1 LEAGALDPGLDALTT
16 YKEYLHFLM
25 LTDVSIP
32 TEVAVMP
39 VIKKQFIR
47 KLNILLV
54 SSCLIP
60 SIVNGQNIEDGEW
73 GYFGGD
79 NKFNR
84 YSPLDLINANNV
96 DQLSIVWRR
105 DATAASLRDD
115 YNGMGFEKNLRSTPL
130 LIDGVLYAPNIF
142 GLVEA
147 FDPATGE
154 TVWTQEPYQQTLLE
168 AAGISSRGIAHWQQ
182 GIDRRLM
189 VVRGSYLYAL
199 NPQTGEPFPDFGREE
214 PGRVNL
220 AYSAANANNFA
231 LTTSPLVIGNT
242 AVIGGFLNGAGD
254 GGSRKEAAPENIR
267 GFDVRTGELKWEFN
281 VVPQAGEFGYD
292 TWEEGSAEWSGDIG
306 SWCCLSADNELGIVY
321 VPLGAPT
328 SAYYGG
334 HRPGDNLY
342 ANSLVALDAE
352 TGKRIWHFQ
361 MIHHDLWE
369 YDNSS
374 PPILGDITVN
384 GRSIKAVMQA
394 NKNGF
399 VYVFDRTNGEPV
411 WPIVETPVPQS
422 IVEGEATSA
431 TQPIPSKPPAFDR
444 QGITLDDLIDF
455 TPALRNQALELV
467 DNFTLGPLYTPPS
480 PWIEGGNQGTLTLP
494 NTWGAGNWNTGAFD
508 PETGMY
514 FAVSY
519 TKTDNLGIAPTTSD
533 SATMT
538 HTIAQGSPNA
548 PAIQGLPLVKPP
560 YGRVTALNMNT
571 GELEWSV
578 ANGDGARDHPLLRD
592 LDLPPLGIPNRPA
605 PLVTKSLLFV
615 GEGSDAVVGTVPG
628 GGGAYDGPDTGYDE
642 SWRWG
647 TLFRAYDKSSGITVF
662 EIDLAAGTTGAPMTY
677 MHEGKQYIVV
687 AVSSRATDP
696 EWIALGLSE

>member
-1 LEAGALDPGLDALTT
+1 MPARKQTLFSTLSMYLIGITLIFSGAVTQYANAQ
-16 YKEYLHFLM
+16 
-25 LTDVSIP
+25 SI
-32 TEVAVMP
+32 E
-39 VIKKQFIR
+39 
-47 KLNILLV
+47 
-54 SSCLIP
+54 
-60 SIVNGQNIEDGEW
+60 NGAW
-73 GYFGGD
+73 SYFGGD

-84 YSPLDLINANNV
+84 YSPLDQIDANNV
-96 DQLSIVWRR
+96 SQLSVLWRR
-105 DATAASLRDD
+105 DATASNLRDN
-115 YNGMGFEKNLRSTPL
+115 YEGLGFEKNLRSTPL
-130 LIDGVLYAPNIF
+130 LIEGVLYAPNIF

-154 TVWTQEPYQQTLLE
+154 TIWTQEPYQQTLLE
-168 AAGISSRGIAHWQQ
+168 AAGISSRGIAHWQL
-182 GIDRRLM
+182 GIEQRLM
-189 VVRGSYLYAL
+189 LVRGNYLYAL

-242 AVIGGFLNGAGD
+242 AVLGGFLNGAGD
-254 GGSRKEAAPENIR
+254 GGTRKEAAPENIR

-281 VVPQAGEFGYD
+281 VVPRPGEFGYE
-292 TWEEGSAEWSGDIG
+292 TWEDGSAEWSGDIG
-306 SWCCLSADNELGIVY
+306 SWCCLSADDELGIVY

-334 HRPGDNLY
+334 HRPGDNLF
-342 ANSLVALDAE
+342 ANSLLALDAE
-352 TGKRIWHFQ
+352 TGERIWHFQ

-369 YDNSS
+369 YDNAS

-384 GRSIKAVMQA
+384 GRAIKAVMQA

-411 WPIVETPVPQS
+411 WPIIETSVPQS
-422 IVEGEATSA
+422 TVEGEATSA
-431 TQPIPSKPPAFDR
+431 TQPIPTKPPAFDR
-444 QGITLDDLIDF
+444 QGISPDDLMDF
-455 TPALRNQALELV
+455 TPELRNQALALIE
-467 DNFTLGPLYTPPS
+467 DFTLGPLYTPPS
-480 PWIEGGNQGTLTLP
+480 PWVDGGNQGTLTVP
-494 NTWGAGNWNTGAFD
+494 DTWGTGNWNTGAFD
-508 PETGMY
+508 PDTGMY

-519 TKTDNLGIAPTTSD
+519 TNIGNLGIAPTTSS

-538 HTIAQGSPNA
+538 HGLSAEAAYA
-548 PAIQGLPLVKPP
+548 PKIQGIPLIKPP

-571 GELEWSV
+571 GDLAWSV
-578 ANGDGARDHPLLRD
+578 ANGDGPRNHPLLRD
-592 LDLPPLGIPNRPA
+592 LDLPPLGTPNRPA

-628 GGGAYDGPDTGYDE
+628 SGGYYDSPDTGYDE

-647 TLFRAYDKSSGITVF
+647 TIFRAYDKVTGDTVS

-687 AVSSRATDP
+687 AVSSRATEP
-696 EWIALGLSE
+696 EWIALGLNSANID

>member
-1 LEAGALDPGLDALTT
+1 MLE
-16 YKEYLHFLM
+16 
-25 LTDVSIP
+25 
-32 TEVAVMP
+32 
-39 VIKKQFIR
+39 KKNQLIR
-47 KLNILLV
+47 KLSLLLV
-54 SSCLIP
+54 SIGLI
-60 SIVNGQNIEDGEW
+60 IRIAEGQTIEEGAW
-73 GYFGGD
+73 HYFGGD

-84 YSPLDLINANNV
+84 YSPLDQINANNV
-96 DQLSIVWRR
+96 GQLKIVWRK
-105 DATAASLRDD
+105 DATAAWLQDD
-115 YNGMGFEKNLRSTPL
+115 YDGLGSTKNLRSTPL
-130 LIDGVLYAPNIF
+130 LIDGVLYAQNIF

-154 TVWTQEPYQQTLLE
+154 TIWTQEPYQQTLLE
-168 AAGISSRGIAHWQQ
+168 AAGISSRGIAHWQR
-182 GIDRRLM
+182 GIDQRLM
-189 VVRGSYLYAL
+189 TVRGSYLYAL
-199 NPQTGEPFPDFGREE
+199 NPQTGETFPDFGREE

-220 AYSAANANNFA
+220 AYSAENANNFA

-254 GGSRKEAAPENIR
+254 GGNRKEAAPENIR
-267 GFDVRTGELKWEFN
+267 GFDVRTGELRWEFN
-281 VVPQAGEFGYD
+281 VVPRPGEFGYD
-292 TWEEGSAEWSGDIG
+292 TWGDGSAEWSGDIG

-334 HRPGDNLY
+334 HRPGDNLF
-342 ANSLVALDAE
+342 ANSLLALDAE
-352 TGKRIWHFQ
+352 TGERVWHFQ

-384 GRSIKAVMQA
+384 GRTIKAVMQA

-411 WPIVETPVPQS
+411 WPIIETPVPQS

-431 TQPIPSKPPAFDR
+431 TQPIPTKPPAFDR
-444 QGITLDDLIDF
+444 QGIALDDLIDF

-467 DNFTLGPLYTPPS
+467 DKFTLGPLYTPPS

-548 PAIQGLPLVKPP
+548 PAIQGIPLVKPP

-578 ANGDGARDHPLLRD
+578 ANGDGPRDHPLLRD

-605 PLVTKSLLFV
+605 PLVTKSFLFV
-615 GEGSDAVVGTVPG
+615 GEGSDAVIGTVPG
-628 GGGAYDGPDTGYDE
+628 GSSAYDGPATGYDE

-647 TLFRAYDKSSGITVF
+647 TLFRAYDKSSGNTVF
-662 EIDLAAGTTGAPMTY
+662 EIDLSAGTTGAPMTY

-687 AVSSRATDP
+687 AVSSRATEP
-696 EWIALGLSE
+696 EWIALGLSQ

>member
-1 LEAGALDPGLDALTT
+1 
-16 YKEYLHFLM
+16 M

-60 SIVNGQNIEDGEW
+60 SMVNGQNIEDGEW

-84 YSPLDLINANNV
+84 YSPLDLINTNNV
-96 DQLSIVWRR
+96 DQLSIVWHR

-220 AYSAANANNFA
+220 AYSSANANNFA

-508 PETGMY
+508 PETGIY

-647 TLFRAYDKSSGITVF
+647 TLFRAYDKSSGNTVF

>member
-1 LEAGALDPGLDALTT
+1 
-16 YKEYLHFLM
+16 M

-60 SIVNGQNIEDGEW
+60 SMVNGQNIEDGEW

-84 YSPLDLINANNV
+84 YSPLDLINTNNV
-96 DQLSIVWRR
+96 DQLSIVWHR

-220 AYSAANANNFA
+220 AYSSANANNFA

-242 AVIGGFLNGAGD
+242 TVIGGFLNGAGD

-578 ANGDGARDHPLLRD
+578 ANGDGARNHPLLRD

-647 TLFRAYDKSSGITVF
+647 TLFRAYDKSSGNTVF

>member
-1 LEAGALDPGLDALTT
+1 MLE
-16 YKEYLHFLM
+16 
-25 LTDVSIP
+25 
-32 TEVAVMP
+32 
-39 VIKKQFIR
+39 KKNQLIR
-47 KLNILLV
+47 KLSLLLV
-54 SSCLIP
+54 SISLI
-60 SIVNGQNIEDGEW
+60 IQIAEGQTIEEGAW
-73 GYFGGD
+73 HYFGGD

-84 YSPLDLINANNV
+84 YSPLDQINANNV
-96 DQLSIVWRR
+96 DQLRIVWRK
-105 DATAASLRDD
+105 DATAAWLQDD
-115 YNGMGFEKNLRSTPL
+115 YDGLGSTKNLRSTPL
-130 LIDGVLYAPNIF
+130 LIDGVLYAQNIF

-154 TVWTQEPYQQTLLE
+154 TIWTQEPYQQTLLE
-168 AAGISSRGIAHWQQ
+168 AAGISSRGIAYWQR
-182 GIDRRLM
+182 GIDQRLM
-189 VVRGSYLYAL
+189 TVRGSYLYAL
-199 NPQTGEPFPDFGREE
+199 NPQTGETFPDFGREE

-220 AYSAANANNFA
+220 AYSAENANNFA

-254 GGSRKEAAPENIR
+254 GGNRKEAAPENIR
-267 GFDVRTGELKWEFN
+267 GFDVRTGELRWEFN
-281 VVPQAGEFGYD
+281 VVPRPGEFGYD
-292 TWEEGSAEWSGDIG
+292 TWGDGSAEWSGDIG

-334 HRPGDNLY
+334 HRPGDNLF
-342 ANSLVALDAE
+342 ANSLLALDAE
-352 TGKRIWHFQ
+352 TGERVWHFQ

-384 GRSIKAVMQA
+384 GRTIKAVMQA

-411 WPIVETPVPQS
+411 WPIIETPVPQS

-431 TQPIPSKPPAFDR
+431 TQPIPTKPPAFDR
-444 QGITLDDLIDF
+444 QGIALDDLIDF

-467 DNFTLGPLYTPPS
+467 DKFTLGPLYTPPS

-548 PAIQGLPLVKPP
+548 PAIQGIPLVKPP

-578 ANGDGARDHPLLRD
+578 ANGDGPRDHPLLRD

-605 PLVTKSLLFV
+605 PLVTKSFLFV
-615 GEGSDAVVGTVPG
+615 GEGSDAVIGTVPG
-628 GGGAYDGPDTGYDE
+628 GSGAYDGPATGYDE

-647 TLFRAYDKSSGITVF
+647 TLFRAYDKSSGNTVF
-662 EIDLAAGTTGAPMTY
+662 EIDLSAGTTGAPMTY

-687 AVSSRATDP
+687 AVSSRATEP
-696 EWIALGLSE
+696 EWIALGLSQ

>member
-1 LEAGALDPGLDALTT
+1 MLE
-16 YKEYLHFLM
+16 
-25 LTDVSIP
+25 
-32 TEVAVMP
+32 
-39 VIKKQFIR
+39 KKNQLIR
-47 KLNILLV
+47 KLSLLLV
-54 SSCLIP
+54 SISLI
-60 SIVNGQNIEDGEW
+60 IQIAEGQTIEEGAW
-73 GYFGGD
+73 HYFGGD

-84 YSPLDLINANNV
+84 YSPLDQINANNV
-96 DQLSIVWRR
+96 DQLRIVWRK
-105 DATAASLRDD
+105 DATAAWLQDD
-115 YNGMGFEKNLRSTPL
+115 YDGLGSTKNLRSTPL
-130 LIDGVLYAPNIF
+130 LIDGVLYAQNIF

-154 TVWTQEPYQQTLLE
+154 TIWTQEPYQQTLLE
-168 AAGISSRGIAHWQQ
+168 AAGISSRGIAHWQR
-182 GIDRRLM
+182 GIDQRLM
-189 VVRGSYLYAL
+189 TVRGSYLYAL
-199 NPQTGEPFPDFGREE
+199 NPQTGETFPDFGREE

-220 AYSAANANNFA
+220 AYSAENANNFA

-254 GGSRKEAAPENIR
+254 GGNRKEAAPENIR
-267 GFDVRTGELKWEFN
+267 GFDVRTGELRWEFN
-281 VVPQAGEFGYD
+281 VVPRPGEFGYD
-292 TWEEGSAEWSGDIG
+292 TWGDGSAEWSGDIG

-334 HRPGDNLY
+334 HRPGDNLF
-342 ANSLVALDAE
+342 ANSLLALDAE
-352 TGKRIWHFQ
+352 TGERVWHFQ

-384 GRSIKAVMQA
+384 GRTIKAVMQA

-411 WPIVETPVPQS
+411 WPIIETPVPQS

-431 TQPIPSKPPAFDR
+431 TQPIPTKPPAFDR
-444 QGITLDDLIDF
+444 QGIALDDLIDF

-467 DNFTLGPLYTPPS
+467 DKFTLGPLYTPPS

-548 PAIQGLPLVKPP
+548 PAIQGIPLVKPP

-578 ANGDGARDHPLLRD
+578 ANGDGPRDHPLLRD

-605 PLVTKSLLFV
+605 PLVTKSFLFV
-615 GEGSDAVVGTVPG
+615 GEGSDAVIGTVPG
-628 GGGAYDGPDTGYDE
+628 GSGAYDGPATGYDE

-647 TLFRAYDKSSGITVF
+647 TLFRAYDKSSGNTVF
-662 EIDLAAGTTGAPMTY
+662 EIDLSAGTTGAPMTY

-687 AVSSRATDP
+687 AVSSRATEP
-696 EWIALGLSE
+696 EWIALGLSQ

>member
-1 LEAGALDPGLDALTT
+1 MLE
-16 YKEYLHFLM
+16 
-25 LTDVSIP
+25 
-32 TEVAVMP
+32 
-39 VIKKQFIR
+39 KKNRFIR
-47 KLNILLV
+47 KLGLLLV
-54 SSCLIP
+54 SISLIVQ
-60 SIVNGQNIEDGEW
+60 IAEGQTIEEGAW
-73 GYFGGD
+73 HYFGGD

-84 YSPLDLINANNV
+84 YSPLDQINANNV
-96 DQLSIVWRR
+96 DQLRIVWRK
-105 DATAASLRDD
+105 DATAAWLQDD
-115 YNGMGFEKNLRSTPL
+115 YDGLGSTKNLRSTPL
-130 LIDGVLYAPNIF
+130 LIDGVLYAQNIF

-154 TVWTQEPYQQTLLE
+154 TIWTQEPYQQTLLE
-168 AAGISSRGIAHWQQ
+168 AAGISSRGIAHWQR
-182 GIDRRLM
+182 GIDQRLM
-189 VVRGSYLYAL
+189 TVRGSYLYAL
-199 NPQTGEPFPDFGREE
+199 NPQTGETFPDFGREE

-220 AYSAANANNFA
+220 AYSAENANNFA

-254 GGSRKEAAPENIR
+254 GGNRKEAAPENIR
-267 GFDVRTGELKWEFN
+267 GFDVRTGELRWEFN
-281 VVPQAGEFGYD
+281 VVPRPGEFGYD
-292 TWEEGSAEWSGDIG
+292 TWGDGSAEWSGDIG

-334 HRPGDNLY
+334 HRPGDNLF
-342 ANSLVALDAE
+342 ANSLLALDAE
-352 TGKRIWHFQ
+352 TGERVWHFQ

-384 GRSIKAVMQA
+384 GRTIKAVMQA

-411 WPIVETPVPQS
+411 WPIIETPVPQS

-431 TQPIPSKPPAFDR
+431 TQPIPTKPPAFDR
-444 QGITLDDLIDF
+444 QGIALDDLIDF

-467 DNFTLGPLYTPPS
+467 DKFTLGPLYTPPS

-548 PAIQGLPLVKPP
+548 PAIQGIPLVKPP

-571 GELEWSV
+571 GELEWAV
-578 ANGDGARDHPLLRD
+578 ANGDGPRDHPLLRD

-605 PLVTKSLLFV
+605 PLVTKSFLFV
-615 GEGSDAVVGTVPG
+615 GEGSDAVIGTVPG
-628 GGGAYDGPDTGYDE
+628 GSSAYDGPATGYDE

-647 TLFRAYDKSSGITVF
+647 TLFRAYDKSSGNTVF
-662 EIDLAAGTTGAPMTY
+662 EIDLSAGTTGAPMTY

-687 AVSSRATDP
+687 AVSSRATEP
-696 EWIALGLSE
+696 EWIALGLSQ

>member
-1 LEAGALDPGLDALTT
+1 MLE
-16 YKEYLHFLM
+16 
-25 LTDVSIP
+25 
-32 TEVAVMP
+32 
-39 VIKKQFIR
+39 KKNQLIR
-47 KLNILLV
+47 KLSLLLV
-54 SSCLIP
+54 SISLI
-60 SIVNGQNIEDGEW
+60 IRIAEGQTIEEGAW
-73 GYFGGD
+73 HYFGGD

-84 YSPLDLINANNV
+84 YSPLDQINANNV
-96 DQLSIVWRR
+96 GQLKIVWRK
-105 DATAASLRDD
+105 DATAAWLQDD
-115 YNGMGFEKNLRSTPL
+115 YDGLGSTKNLRSTPL
-130 LIDGVLYAPNIF
+130 LIDGVLYAQNIF

-154 TVWTQEPYQQTLLE
+154 TIWTQEPYQQTLLE
-168 AAGISSRGIAHWQQ
+168 AVGISSRGIAYWQR
-182 GIDRRLM
+182 GIDQRLM
-189 VVRGSYLYAL
+189 TVRGSYLYAL
-199 NPQTGEPFPDFGREE
+199 NPQTGETFPDFGREE

-220 AYSAANANNFA
+220 AYSAENANNFA

-254 GGSRKEAAPENIR
+254 GGNRKEAAPENIR
-267 GFDVRTGELKWEFN
+267 GFDVRTGELRWEFN
-281 VVPQAGEFGYD
+281 VVPRPGEFGYD
-292 TWEEGSAEWSGDIG
+292 TWGDGSAEWSGDIG

-334 HRPGDNLY
+334 HRPGDNLF
-342 ANSLVALDAE
+342 ANSLLALDAE
-352 TGKRIWHFQ
+352 TGERVWHFQ

-384 GRSIKAVMQA
+384 DRTIKAVMQA

-411 WPIVETPVPQS
+411 WPIIETPVPQS

-431 TQPIPSKPPAFDR
+431 TQPIPTKPPAFDR
-444 QGITLDDLIDF
+444 QGIALDDLIDF

-467 DNFTLGPLYTPPS
+467 DKFTLGPLYTPPS

-548 PAIQGLPLVKPP
+548 PAIQGIPLVKPP

-578 ANGDGARDHPLLRD
+578 ANGDGPRDHPLLRD

-605 PLVTKSLLFV
+605 PLVTKSFLFV
-615 GEGSDAVVGTVPG
+615 GEGSDAVIGTVPG
-628 GGGAYDGPDTGYDE
+628 GSGAYDGPATGYDE

-647 TLFRAYDKSSGITVF
+647 TLFRAYDKSSGNTVF
-662 EIDLAAGTTGAPMTY
+662 EIDLSAGTTGAPMTY

-687 AVSSRATDP
+687 AVSSRATEP
-696 EWIALGLSE
+696 EWIALGLSQ

>member
-1 LEAGALDPGLDALTT
+1 
-16 YKEYLHFLM
+16 M

-96 DQLSIVWRR
+96 DQLSIVWHR

-384 GRSIKAVMQA
+384 GRTIKAVMQA

-422 IVEGEATSA
+422 IVEGEAPSA

-455 TPALRNQALELV
+455 TPALHNQALELV

-578 ANGDGARDHPLLRD
+578 ANGDGARNHPLLRD

-647 TLFRAYDKSSGITVF
+647 TLFRAYDKSSGNTVF

>member
-1 LEAGALDPGLDALTT
+1 
-16 YKEYLHFLM
+16 M

-60 SIVNGQNIEDGEW
+60 SMVNGQNIEDGEW

-84 YSPLDLINANNV
+84 YSPLDLINTNNV
-96 DQLSIVWRR
+96 DQLSIVWHR

-147 FDPATGE
+147 FNPATGE

-220 AYSAANANNFA
+220 AYSSANANNFA

-242 AVIGGFLNGAGD
+242 TVIGGFLNGAGD

-384 GRSIKAVMQA
+384 DRTIKAVMQA

-647 TLFRAYDKSSGITVF
+647 TLFRAYDKSSGNTVF

>member
-1 LEAGALDPGLDALTT
+1 
-16 YKEYLHFLM
+16 M

-84 YSPLDLINANNV
+84 YSPLDLINTNNV
-96 DQLSIVWRR
+96 DQLNIVWHR

-384 GRSIKAVMQA
+384 DRTIKAVMQA

-571 GELEWSV
+571 GELEWSI

-628 GGGAYDGPDTGYDE
+628 GGSAYDGPDTGYDE

-647 TLFRAYDKSSGITVF
+647 TLFRAYDKSSGNTVF

>member
-1 LEAGALDPGLDALTT
+1 
-16 YKEYLHFLM
+16 M

-39 VIKKQFIR
+39 VIR

-60 SIVNGQNIEDGEW
+60 SMVNGQNIEDGEW

-84 YSPLDLINANNV
+84 YSPLDLINTNNV
-96 DQLSIVWRR
+96 DQLSIVWHR

-384 GRSIKAVMQA
+384 DRTIKAVMQA

-467 DNFTLGPLYTPPS
+467 DNFTLGPLYKPPS

-508 PETGMY
+508 PETGIY

>member
-1 LEAGALDPGLDALTT
+1 MLE
-16 YKEYLHFLM
+16 
-25 LTDVSIP
+25 
-32 TEVAVMP
+32 
-39 VIKKQFIR
+39 KKNQLIR
-47 KLNILLV
+47 KLSLLLV
-54 SSCLIP
+54 SISLI
-60 SIVNGQNIEDGEW
+60 IQIAEGQTIEEGAW
-73 GYFGGD
+73 HYFGGD

-84 YSPLDLINANNV
+84 YSPLDQINANNV
-96 DQLSIVWRR
+96 DQLRIVWRK
-105 DATAASLRDD
+105 DATAAWLQDD
-115 YNGMGFEKNLRSTPL
+115 YDGLGPTKNLRSTPL
-130 LIDGVLYAPNIF
+130 LIDGVLYAQNIF

-154 TVWTQEPYQQTLLE
+154 TIWTQEPYQQTLLE
-168 AAGISSRGIAHWQQ
+168 AAGISSRGIAHWQR
-182 GIDRRLM
+182 GIDQRLM
-189 VVRGSYLYAL
+189 TVRGSYLYAL
-199 NPQTGEPFPDFGREE
+199 NPQTGETFPDFGREE

-220 AYSAANANNFA
+220 AYSAENANNFA

-254 GGSRKEAAPENIR
+254 GGNRKEAAPENIR
-267 GFDVRTGELKWEFN
+267 GFDVRTGELRWEFN
-281 VVPQAGEFGYD
+281 VVPRPGEFGYD
-292 TWEEGSAEWSGDIG
+292 TWGDGSAEWSGDIG

-334 HRPGDNLY
+334 HRPGDNLF
-342 ANSLVALDAE
+342 ANSLLALDAE
-352 TGKRIWHFQ
+352 TGERVWHFQ

-384 GRSIKAVMQA
+384 GRTIKAVMQA

-411 WPIVETPVPQS
+411 WPIIETPVPQS

-431 TQPIPSKPPAFDR
+431 TQPIPTKPPAFDR
-444 QGITLDDLIDF
+444 QGIALDDLIDF

-467 DNFTLGPLYTPPS
+467 DKFTLGPLYTPPS

-548 PAIQGLPLVKPP
+548 PAIQGIPLVKPP

-578 ANGDGARDHPLLRD
+578 ANGDGPRDHPLLRD
-592 LDLPPLGIPNRPA
+592 LDLPLLGIPNRPA
-605 PLVTKSLLFV
+605 PLVTKSFLFV
-615 GEGSDAVVGTVPG
+615 GEGSDAVIGTVPG
-628 GGGAYDGPDTGYDE
+628 GSGAYDGPATGYDE

-647 TLFRAYDKSSGITVF
+647 TLFRAYDKSSGNTVF
-662 EIDLAAGTTGAPMTY
+662 EIDLSAGTTGAPMTY

-687 AVSSRATDP
+687 AVSSRATEP
-696 EWIALGLSE
+696 EWIALGLSQ

>member
-1 LEAGALDPGLDALTT
+1 
-16 YKEYLHFLM
+16 M

-84 YSPLDLINANNV
+84 YSPLDLINTNNV
-96 DQLSIVWRR
+96 DQLSIVWHR

-220 AYSAANANNFA
+220 AYSSANANNFA

-242 AVIGGFLNGAGD
+242 TVIGGFLNGAGD

-578 ANGDGARDHPLLRD
+578 ANGDGARNHPLLRD

-647 TLFRAYDKSSGITVF
+647 TLFRAYDKSSGNTVF

>member
-1 LEAGALDPGLDALTT
+1 
-16 YKEYLHFLM
+16 
-25 LTDVSIP
+25 
-32 TEVAVMP
+32 MP
-39 VIKKQFIR
+39 EKKNRFIR
-47 KLNILLV
+47 KLSLLLV
-54 SSCLIP
+54 SISLIVQ
-60 SIVNGQNIEDGEW
+60 IAEGQTIEGGAW
-73 GYFGGD
+73 HYFGGD

-84 YSPLDLINANNV
+84 YSPLDQINANNV
-96 DQLSIVWRR
+96 DQLRIVWRK
-105 DATAASLRDD
+105 DATAAWLQDD
-115 YNGMGFEKNLRSTPL
+115 YDGLGSTKNLRSTPL
-130 LIDGVLYAPNIF
+130 LIDGVLYAQNIF

-154 TVWTQEPYQQTLLE
+154 TIWTQEPYQQTLLE
-168 AAGISSRGIAHWQQ
+168 AAGISSRGIAHWEQ
-182 GIDRRLM
+182 GIDQRLM

-199 NPQTGEPFPDFGREE
+199 NPQTGETFPDFGREE

-220 AYSAANANNFA
+220 AYSAENANNFA

-254 GGSRKEAAPENIR
+254 GGNRKEAAPENIR
-267 GFDVRTGELKWEFN
+267 GFDVRTGELRWEFN
-281 VVPQAGEFGYD
+281 VVPRPGEFGYD
-292 TWEEGSAEWSGDIG
+292 TWGDGSAEWSGDIG

-334 HRPGDNLY
+334 HRPGDNLF
-342 ANSLVALDAE
+342 ANSLLALDAE
-352 TGKRIWHFQ
+352 TGERVWHFQ

-384 GRSIKAVMQA
+384 DRTIKAVMQA

-411 WPIVETPVPQS
+411 WPIIETPVPQS

-431 TQPIPSKPPAFDR
+431 TQPIPTKPPAFDR
-444 QGITLDDLIDF
+444 QGIALDDLIDF

-467 DNFTLGPLYTPPS
+467 DKFTLGPLYTPPS

-548 PAIQGLPLVKPP
+548 PAIQGIPLVKPP

-578 ANGDGARDHPLLRD
+578 ANGDGPRDHPLLRD

-605 PLVTKSLLFV
+605 PLVTKSFLFV
-615 GEGSDAVVGTVPG
+615 GEGSDAVIGTVPG
-628 GGGAYDGPDTGYDE
+628 GSGAYDGPATGYDE

-647 TLFRAYDKSSGITVF
+647 TLFRAYDKSSGNTVF
-662 EIDLAAGTTGAPMTY
+662 EIDLSAGTTGAPMTY

-687 AVSSRATDP
+687 AVSSRATEP
-696 EWIALGLSE
+696 EWIALGLSQ

>member
-1 LEAGALDPGLDALTT
+1 MSAR
-16 YKEYLHFLM
+16 
-25 LTDVSIP
+25 
-32 TEVAVMP
+32 TEVAAMRE
-39 VIKKQFIR
+39 KKNQLIR
-47 KLNILLV
+47 KLSRLLV
-54 SSCLIP
+54 SISLI
-60 SIVNGQNIEDGEW
+60 IQIAEGQTIEEGAW
-73 GYFGGD
+73 HYFGGD

-84 YSPLDLINANNV
+84 YSPLDQINANNV
-96 DQLSIVWRR
+96 DQLRIVWRK
-105 DATAASLRDD
+105 DATAAWLQDD
-115 YNGMGFEKNLRSTPL
+115 YDGLGSTKNLRSTPL
-130 LIDGVLYAPNIF
+130 LIDGVLYAQNIF

-154 TVWTQEPYQQTLLE
+154 TIWTQEPYQQTLLE
-168 AAGISSRGIAHWQQ
+168 AAGISSRGIAHWHR
-182 GIDRRLM
+182 GIDQRLM
-189 VVRGSYLYAL
+189 TVRGSYLYAL
-199 NPQTGEPFPDFGREE
+199 NPQTGETFPDFGREE

-220 AYSAANANNFA
+220 AYSAENANNFA

-254 GGSRKEAAPENIR
+254 GGNRKEAAPENIR
-267 GFDVRTGELKWEFN
+267 GFDVRTGELRWEFN
-281 VVPQAGEFGYD
+281 VVPRPGEFGYD
-292 TWEEGSAEWSGDIG
+292 TWGDGSAEWSGDIG

-334 HRPGDNLY
+334 HRPGDNLF
-342 ANSLVALDAE
+342 ANSLLALDAE
-352 TGKRIWHFQ
+352 TGERVWHFQ

-384 GRSIKAVMQA
+384 GRTIKAVMQA

-411 WPIVETPVPQS
+411 WPIIETPVPQS

-431 TQPIPSKPPAFDR
+431 TQPIPTKPPAFDR
-444 QGITLDDLIDF
+444 QGIALDDLIDF

-467 DNFTLGPLYTPPS
+467 DKFTLGPLYTPPS

-548 PAIQGLPLVKPP
+548 PAIQGIPLVKPP

-578 ANGDGARDHPLLRD
+578 ANGDGPRDHPLLRD

-605 PLVTKSLLFV
+605 PLVTKSFLFV
-615 GEGSDAVVGTVPG
+615 GEGSDAVIGTVPG
-628 GGGAYDGPDTGYDE
+628 G
-642 SWRWG
+642 
-647 TLFRAYDKSSGITVF
+647 
-662 EIDLAAGTTGAPMTY
+662 
-677 MHEGKQYIVV
+677 
-687 AVSSRATDP
+687 
-696 EWIALGLSE
+696 

>member
-1 LEAGALDPGLDALTT
+1 
-16 YKEYLHFLM
+16 
-25 LTDVSIP
+25 
-32 TEVAVMP
+32 MP

-54 SSCLIP
+54 SICLIP
-60 SIVNGQNIEDGEW
+60 LIVNGQNIEDGEW

-84 YSPLDLINANNV
+84 YSPLDQINANNV
-96 DQLSIVWRR
+96 DQLTIVWRR
-105 DATAASLRDD
+105 DATAAALRED
-115 YNGMGFEKNLRSTPL
+115 YDGFGYTKNLRSTPL
-130 LIDGVLYAPNIF
+130 LIDGVLYAPNIL

-154 TVWTQEPYQQTLLE
+154 TLWTQAPYQATLSE
-168 AAGISSRGIAHWQQ
+168 AAGISSRGIAHWKQ
-182 GIDRRLM
+182 GIDQRLM
-189 VVRGSYLYAL
+189 VVRGGYLYAL
-199 NPQTGEPFPDFGREE
+199 NPQTGEPFADFGREE

-220 AYSAANANNFA
+220 AYSAENANNFS
-231 LTTSPLVIGNT
+231 LSTSPLVIGNT

-254 GGSRKEAAPENIR
+254 SGSRKEAAPENIR
-267 GFDVRTGELKWEFN
+267 GFDVTNGELKWEFN

-306 SWCCLSADNELGIVY
+306 SWCCMSADDELGIVY
-321 VPLGAPT
+321 VPLSAPT

-334 HRPGDNLY
+334 HRPGDNLFS
-342 ANSLVALDAE
+342 NSLVALDAE
-352 TGKRIWHFQ
+352 TGERIWHFQ

-369 YDNSS
+369 YDNGS
-374 PPILGDITVN
+374 PPILGVITVD
-384 GRSIKAVMQA
+384 GRTIKAVMQA

-455 TPALRNQALELV
+455 TPALRSQALELV

-494 NTWGAGNWNTGAFD
+494 STWGAGNWNTGAFD

-519 TKTDNLGIAPTTSD
+519 TAADNLGIAPTSSE

-538 HTIAQGSPNA
+538 HSLSREAPGVPN
-548 PAIQGLPLVKPP
+548 IQGIPLLKPP
-560 YGRVTALNMNT
+560 YGRVTALDMNT
-571 GELEWSV
+571 GELAWTV
-578 ANGDGARDHPLLRD
+578 ANGDGPRDHPLLKD

-615 GEGSDAVVGTVPG
+615 GEGSDAVIGTVPG
-628 GGGAYDGPDTGYDE
+628 AGGAYDGPDTGFDE

-647 TLFRAYDKSSGITVF
+647 TLFRAFDKSSGNTVF
-662 EIDLAAGTTGAPMTY
+662 EIDLSAGTTGAPMTY

-687 AVSSRATDP
+687 AVSSQATEP
-696 EWIALGLSE
+696 EWVALGLSQ

>member
-1 LEAGALDPGLDALTT
+1 MLE
-16 YKEYLHFLM
+16 
-25 LTDVSIP
+25 
-32 TEVAVMP
+32 
-39 VIKKQFIR
+39 KKNQLIR
-47 KLNILLV
+47 KLSLLLV
-54 SSCLIP
+54 SIGLI
-60 SIVNGQNIEDGEW
+60 IRIAEGQTIEEGAW
-73 GYFGGD
+73 HYFGGD

-84 YSPLDLINANNV
+84 YSPLDQINANNV
-96 DQLSIVWRR
+96 GQIRIVWRK
-105 DATAASLRDD
+105 DATAAWLRDD
-115 YNGMGFEKNLRSTPL
+115 YDGLGSTKNLRSTPL
-130 LIDGVLYAPNIF
+130 LIDDVLYAQNIF

-154 TVWTQEPYQQTLLE
+154 TIWTQDPYQQTLLE
-168 AAGISSRGIAHWQQ
+168 AAGISSRGIAHWQR
-182 GIDRRLM
+182 GIDQRLM
-189 VVRGSYLYAL
+189 TVRGSYLYAL
-199 NPQTGEPFPDFGREE
+199 NPQTGETFPDFGREE

-220 AYSAANANNFA
+220 AYSAENANNFA

-242 AVIGGFLNGAGD
+242 AIIGGFLNGAGD
-254 GGSRKEAAPENIR
+254 GGNRKEAAPENIR
-267 GFDVRTGELKWEFN
+267 GFDVRTGELRWEFN
-281 VVPQAGEFGYD
+281 VVPRPGEFGYD
-292 TWEEGSAEWSGDIG
+292 TWGDGSAEWSGDIG

-334 HRPGDNLY
+334 HRPGDNLF
-342 ANSLVALDAE
+342 ANSLLALNAE
-352 TGKRIWHFQ
+352 TGERVWHFQ

-384 GRSIKAVMQA
+384 GRTIKAVMQA

-411 WPIVETPVPQS
+411 WPIIETPVPQS
-422 IVEGEATSA
+422 IVEGETTSA
-431 TQPIPSKPPAFDR
+431 TQPIPTKPPAFDR
-444 QGITLDDLIDF
+444 QGIALHDLIDF

-467 DNFTLGPLYTPPS
+467 DKFTLGPLYTPPS

-578 ANGDGARDHPLLRD
+578 ANGDGPQDHPLLRD

-605 PLVTKSLLFV
+605 PLVTKSFLFV
-615 GEGSDAVVGTVPG
+615 GEGSDAVIGTVPG
-628 GGGAYDGPDTGYDE
+628 GSGAYDGPATGYDE

-647 TLFRAYDKSSGITVF
+647 TLFRAYDKSSGNTVF
-662 EIDLAAGTTGAPMTY
+662 EIDLLAGTTGAPMTY

-687 AVSSRATDP
+687 AVSSRATEP
-696 EWIALGLSE
+696 EWIALGLSQ

>member
-1 LEAGALDPGLDALTT
+1 
-16 YKEYLHFLM
+16 M

-60 SIVNGQNIEDGEW
+60 SMVNGQNIEDGEW

-84 YSPLDLINANNV
+84 YSPLDLINTNNV
-96 DQLSIVWRR
+96 DQLSIVWHR

-220 AYSAANANNFA
+220 AYSSANANNFA

-578 ANGDGARDHPLLRD
+578 ANGDGARNHPLLRD

-647 TLFRAYDKSSGITVF
+647 TLFRAYDKSSGNTVF

>member
-1 LEAGALDPGLDALTT
+1 MLE
-16 YKEYLHFLM
+16 
-25 LTDVSIP
+25 
-32 TEVAVMP
+32 
-39 VIKKQFIR
+39 KKNRFIR
-47 KLNILLV
+47 KLGLLLV
-54 SSCLIP
+54 SISLIVQ
-60 SIVNGQNIEDGEW
+60 IAEGQTIEEGAW
-73 GYFGGD
+73 HYFGGD

-84 YSPLDLINANNV
+84 YSPLDQINANNV
-96 DQLSIVWRR
+96 DQLRIVWRK
-105 DATAASLRDD
+105 DATAAWLRDD
-115 YNGMGFEKNLRSTPL
+115 YDGLGSTKNLRSTPL
-130 LIDGVLYAPNIF
+130 LIDGVLYAQNIF

-154 TVWTQEPYQQTLLE
+154 TIWTQEPYQQTLLE
-168 AAGISSRGIAHWQQ
+168 AAGISSRGIAHWHR
-182 GIDRRLM
+182 GIDQRLM
-189 VVRGSYLYAL
+189 TVRGSYLYAL
-199 NPQTGEPFPDFGREE
+199 NPQTGETFPDFGREE

-220 AYSAANANNFA
+220 AYSAENANNFA

-254 GGSRKEAAPENIR
+254 GGNRKEAAPENIR
-267 GFDVRTGELKWEFN
+267 GFDVRTGELRWEFN
-281 VVPQAGEFGYD
+281 VVPRPGEFGYD
-292 TWEEGSAEWSGDIG
+292 TWGDGSAEWSGDIG

-334 HRPGDNLY
+334 HRPGDNLF
-342 ANSLVALDAE
+342 ANSLLALDAE
-352 TGKRIWHFQ
+352 TGERVWHFQ

-384 GRSIKAVMQA
+384 GRTIKAVMQA

-411 WPIVETPVPQS
+411 WPIIETPVPQS

-431 TQPIPSKPPAFDR
+431 TQPIPTKPPAFDR
-444 QGITLDDLIDF
+444 QGIALDDLIDF

-467 DNFTLGPLYTPPS
+467 DKFTLGPLYTPPS
-480 PWIEGGNQGTLTLP
+480 PWIEEGNQGTLTLP

-548 PAIQGLPLVKPP
+548 PTIQGIPLVKPP

-578 ANGDGARDHPLLRD
+578 ANGDGPQDHPLLRD

-605 PLVTKSLLFV
+605 PLVTKSFLFV
-615 GEGSDAVVGTVPG
+615 GEGSDAVIGTVPG
-628 GGGAYDGPDTGYDE
+628 GSGAYDGPATGYDE

-647 TLFRAYDKSSGITVF
+647 TLFRAYDKSSGNTVF
-662 EIDLAAGTTGAPMTY
+662 EIDLSAGTTGAPMTY

-687 AVSSRATDP
+687 AVSSRATEP
-696 EWIALGLSE
+696 EWIALGLSQ

>member
-1 LEAGALDPGLDALTT
+1 
-16 YKEYLHFLM
+16 M

-39 VIKKQFIR
+39 VIKKHSIR

-84 YSPLDLINANNV
+84 YSPLDLINTNNV
-96 DQLSIVWRR
+96 DQLSIVWHR

-154 TVWTQEPYQQTLLE
+154 TGWTQEPYQQTLLE

-384 GRSIKAVMQA
+384 GRTIKAVMQA

-411 WPIVETPVPQS
+411 WPIIETPVPQS

-431 TQPIPSKPPAFDR
+431 TQPIPTKPPAFDR

-548 PAIQGLPLVKPP
+548 PAIQGIPLVKPP

-578 ANGDGARDHPLLRD
+578 ANGDGPRDHPSLRD

-605 PLVTKSLLFV
+605 PLVTKSFLFV
-615 GEGSDAVVGTVPG
+615 GEGSDAVIGTVPG
-628 GGGAYDGPDTGYDE
+628 GSGAYDGPATGYDE

-647 TLFRAYDKSSGITVF
+647 TLFRAYDKSSGNTVF
-662 EIDLAAGTTGAPMTY
+662 EIDLSAGTTGAPMTY
-677 MHEGKQYIVV
+677 MHEGKHYIVV

>member
-1 LEAGALDPGLDALTT
+1 
-16 YKEYLHFLM
+16 
-25 LTDVSIP
+25 
-32 TEVAVMP
+32 MP
-39 VIKKQFIR
+39 VIKKYFIR
-47 KLNILLV
+47 KLSILLI
-54 SSCLIP
+54 SGCLIP
-60 SIVNGQNIEDGEW
+60 LIVNGQNIGDGEW

-84 YSPLDLINANNV
+84 YSPLDQINANNV
-96 DQLSIVWRR
+96 DQLRIVWRR
-105 DATAASLRDD
+105 DATAAALRED
-115 YNGMGFEKNLRSTPL
+115 YDGFGFTKNLRSTPL
-130 LIDGVLYAPNIF
+130 FIDGVLYAPNIL

-154 TVWTQEPYQQTLLE
+154 TLWTQEPYQQTLLE

-199 NPQTGEPFPDFGREE
+199 NPQTGEMLPDFGREE

-220 AYSAANANNFA
+220 AYSAENANNFS

-254 GGSRKEAAPENIR
+254 GGNRKEAAPENIR

-281 VVPQAGEFGYD
+281 VVPRPGEFGYD
-292 TWEEGSAEWSGDIG
+292 TWGDGSAEWSGDIG
-306 SWCCLSADNELGIVY
+306 SWCCLSADDELGIVY

-334 HRPGDNLY
+334 HRPGDNLF

-352 TGKRIWHFQ
+352 TGERVWHFQ

-369 YDNSS
+369 YDNGS

-384 GRSIKAVMQA
+384 GRTIKAVMQA

-411 WPIVETPVPQS
+411 WPIIETPVPQS
-422 IVEGEATSA
+422 MVEGEATSA
-431 TQPIPSKPPAFDR
+431 TQPIPTKPPAFDR
-444 QGITLDDLIDF
+444 QGIKLDDLINF
-455 TPALRNQALELV
+455 TPALRNQALELI
-467 DNFTLGPLYTPPS
+467 DNFTIGPLYTPPS
-480 PWIEGGNQGTLTLP
+480 PWIEDGNQGTLTVP
-494 NTWGAGNWNTGAFD
+494 DSWGTGNWNTGAFD

-519 TKTDNLGIAPTTSD
+519 TNPGNLGIAPTSSE

-538 HTIAQGSPNA
+538 HSIPREA
-548 PAIQGLPLVKPP
+548 PGAPTIQGIPLVKPP

-578 ANGDGARDHPLLRD
+578 ANGDGPRNHPLLRD
-592 LDLPPLGIPNRPA
+592 LGLPPLGIPNRPA

-647 TLFRAYDKSSGITVF
+647 TLFRAYDKSSGNTVF
-662 EIDLAAGTTGAPMTY
+662 EIDLSAGTTGAPMTY

-687 AVSSRATDP
+687 AVSSRATEP
-696 EWIALGLSE
+696 EWIALGLSQ

>member
-1 LEAGALDPGLDALTT
+1 MVPYALTT
-16 YKEYLHFLM
+16 YKEHLHFLM

>member
-1 LEAGALDPGLDALTT
+1 MLE
-16 YKEYLHFLM
+16 
-25 LTDVSIP
+25 
-32 TEVAVMP
+32 
-39 VIKKQFIR
+39 KKNQLIR
-47 KLNILLV
+47 KLSLLLV
-54 SSCLIP
+54 SISLI
-60 SIVNGQNIEDGEW
+60 IQIAEGQTIEEGAW
-73 GYFGGD
+73 HYFGGD

-84 YSPLDLINANNV
+84 YSPLDQINANNV
-96 DQLSIVWRR
+96 DQLRIVWRK
-105 DATAASLRDD
+105 DATAAWLQDD
-115 YNGMGFEKNLRSTPL
+115 YDGLGPTKNLRSTPL
-130 LIDGVLYAPNIF
+130 LIDGVLYAQNIF

-154 TVWTQEPYQQTLLE
+154 TIWTQEPYQQTLLE
-168 AAGISSRGIAHWQQ
+168 AAGISSRGIAHWQR
-182 GIDRRLM
+182 GIDQRLM
-189 VVRGSYLYAL
+189 TVRGSYLYAL
-199 NPQTGEPFPDFGREE
+199 NPQTGETFPDFGREE

-220 AYSAANANNFA
+220 AYSAENANNFA

-254 GGSRKEAAPENIR
+254 GGNRKEAAPENIR
-267 GFDVRTGELKWEFN
+267 GFDVRTGELRWEFN
-281 VVPQAGEFGYD
+281 VVPRPGEFGYD
-292 TWEEGSAEWSGDIG
+292 TWGDGSAEWSGDIG

-334 HRPGDNLY
+334 HRPGDNLF
-342 ANSLVALDAE
+342 ANSLLALDAE
-352 TGKRIWHFQ
+352 TGERVWHFQ

-384 GRSIKAVMQA
+384 DRTIKAVMQA

-411 WPIVETPVPQS
+411 WPIIETPVPQS

-431 TQPIPSKPPAFDR
+431 TQPIPTKPPAFDR
-444 QGITLDDLIDF
+444 QGIALDDLIDF

-467 DNFTLGPLYTPPS
+467 DKFTLGPLYTPPS

-548 PAIQGLPLVKPP
+548 PAIQGIPLVKPP

-578 ANGDGARDHPLLRD
+578 ANGDGPRDHPLLRD
-592 LDLPPLGIPNRPA
+592 LDLPLLGIPNRPA
-605 PLVTKSLLFV
+605 PLVTKSFLFV
-615 GEGSDAVVGTVPG
+615 GEGSDAVIGTVPG
-628 GGGAYDGPDTGYDE
+628 GSGAYDGPATGYDE

-647 TLFRAYDKSSGITVF
+647 TLFRAYDKSSGNTVF
-662 EIDLAAGTTGAPMTY
+662 EIDLSAGTTGAPMTY

-687 AVSSRATDP
+687 AVSSRATEP
-696 EWIALGLSE
+696 EWIALGLSQ

>member
-1 LEAGALDPGLDALTT
+1 
-16 YKEYLHFLM
+16 M

-84 YSPLDLINANNV
+84 YSPLDLINTNNV
-96 DQLSIVWRR
+96 DQLSIVWHR

-220 AYSAANANNFA
+220 AYSSANANNFA

-508 PETGMY
+508 PETGIY

>member
-1 LEAGALDPGLDALTT
+1 
-16 YKEYLHFLM
+16 M

-60 SIVNGQNIEDGEW
+60 SMVNGQNIEDGEW

-84 YSPLDLINANNV
+84 YSPLDLINTNNV
-96 DQLSIVWRR
+96 DQLSIVWHR

-220 AYSAANANNFA
+220 AYSSANANNFA

-384 GRSIKAVMQA
+384 DRTIKAVMQA

-508 PETGMY
+508 PETGIY

-578 ANGDGARDHPLLRD
+578 ANGDGARNHPLLRD

>member
-1 LEAGALDPGLDALTT
+1 MLE
-16 YKEYLHFLM
+16 
-25 LTDVSIP
+25 
-32 TEVAVMP
+32 
-39 VIKKQFIR
+39 KKNQLIR
-47 KLNILLV
+47 KLSLLLV
-54 SSCLIP
+54 SISLI
-60 SIVNGQNIEDGEW
+60 IRIAEGQTIEEGAW
-73 GYFGGD
+73 HYFGGD

-84 YSPLDLINANNV
+84 YSPLDQINANNV
-96 DQLSIVWRR
+96 GQLKIVWRK
-105 DATAASLRDD
+105 DATAAWLQDD
-115 YNGMGFEKNLRSTPL
+115 YDGLGSTKNLRSTPL
-130 LIDGVLYAPNIF
+130 LIDGVLYAQNIF

-154 TVWTQEPYQQTLLE
+154 TIWTQEPYQQTLLE
-168 AAGISSRGIAHWQQ
+168 AAGISSRGIAYWQR
-182 GIDRRLM
+182 GIDQRLM
-189 VVRGSYLYAL
+189 TVRGSYLYAL
-199 NPQTGEPFPDFGREE
+199 NPQTGETFPDFGREE

-220 AYSAANANNFA
+220 AYSAENANNFA

-254 GGSRKEAAPENIR
+254 GGNRKEAAPENIR
-267 GFDVRTGELKWEFN
+267 GFDVRTGELRWEFN
-281 VVPQAGEFGYD
+281 VVPRPGEFGYD
-292 TWEEGSAEWSGDIG
+292 TWGDGSAEWSGDIG

-334 HRPGDNLY
+334 HRPGDNLF
-342 ANSLVALDAE
+342 ANSLLALDAE
-352 TGKRIWHFQ
+352 TGERVWHFQ

-384 GRSIKAVMQA
+384 DRTIKAVMQA

-411 WPIVETPVPQS
+411 WPIIETPVPQS

-431 TQPIPSKPPAFDR
+431 TQPIPTKPPAFDR
-444 QGITLDDLIDF
+444 QGIALDDLIDF

-467 DNFTLGPLYTPPS
+467 DKFTLGPLYTPPS

-548 PAIQGLPLVKPP
+548 PAIQGIPLVKPP

-578 ANGDGARDHPLLRD
+578 ANGDGPRDHPLLRD

-605 PLVTKSLLFV
+605 PLVTKSFLFV
-615 GEGSDAVVGTVPG
+615 GEGSDAVIGTVPG
-628 GGGAYDGPDTGYDE
+628 GSGAYDGPATGYDE

-647 TLFRAYDKSSGITVF
+647 TLFRAYDKSSGNTVF
-662 EIDLAAGTTGAPMTY
+662 EIDLSAGTTGAPMTY

-687 AVSSRATDP
+687 AVSSRATEP
-696 EWIALGLSE
+696 EWIALGLSQ

>member
-1 LEAGALDPGLDALTT
+1 
-16 YKEYLHFLM
+16 M

-508 PETGMY
+508 PETGIY

>member
-1 LEAGALDPGLDALTT
+1 MLEEKNQL
-16 YKEYLHFLM
+16 
-25 LTDVSIP
+25 
-32 TEVAVMP
+32 
-39 VIKKQFIR
+39 IR
-47 KLNILLV
+47 KLSLLLV
-54 SSCLIP
+54 SISLI
-60 SIVNGQNIEDGEW
+60 IRIAEGQTIEEGAW
-73 GYFGGD
+73 HYFGGD

-84 YSPLDLINANNV
+84 YSPLDQINANNV
-96 DQLSIVWRR
+96 DQLKIVWRK
-105 DATAASLRDD
+105 DATAAWLQDD
-115 YNGMGFEKNLRSTPL
+115 YDGLGSTKNLRSTPL
-130 LIDGVLYAPNIF
+130 LIDGVLYAQNIF

-154 TVWTQEPYQQTLLE
+154 TIWTQEPYQQTLLE
-168 AAGISSRGIAHWQQ
+168 AAGISSRGIAHWHR
-182 GIDRRLM
+182 GIDQRLM
-189 VVRGSYLYAL
+189 TVRGSYLYAL
-199 NPQTGEPFPDFGREE
+199 NPQTGETFPDFGREE

-220 AYSAANANNFA
+220 AYSAENANNFA

-254 GGSRKEAAPENIR
+254 GGNRKEAAPENIR
-267 GFDVRTGELKWEFN
+267 GFDVRTGELRWEFN
-281 VVPQAGEFGYD
+281 VVPRPGEFGYD
-292 TWEEGSAEWSGDIG
+292 TWGDGSAEWSGDIG

-334 HRPGDNLY
+334 HRPGDNLF
-342 ANSLVALDAE
+342 ANSLLALDAE
-352 TGKRIWHFQ
+352 TGERVWHFQ

-384 GRSIKAVMQA
+384 GRTIKAVMQA

-411 WPIVETPVPQS
+411 WPIIETPVPQS

-431 TQPIPSKPPAFDR
+431 TQPIPTKPPAFDR
-444 QGITLDDLIDF
+444 QGIALDDLIDF

-467 DNFTLGPLYTPPS
+467 DKFTLGPLYTPPS

-578 ANGDGARDHPLLRD
+578 ANGDGPRDHPLLRD

-605 PLVTKSLLFV
+605 PLVTKSFLFV
-615 GEGSDAVVGTVPG
+615 GEGSDAVIGTVPG
-628 GGGAYDGPDTGYDE
+628 GSGAYDGPATGYDE

-647 TLFRAYDKSSGITVF
+647 TLFRAYDKSSGNTVF
-662 EIDLAAGTTGAPMTY
+662 EIDLSAGTTGAPMTY

-687 AVSSRATDP
+687 AVSSRATEP
-696 EWIALGLSE
+696 EWIALGLSQ

>member
-1 LEAGALDPGLDALTT
+1 MLE
-16 YKEYLHFLM
+16 
-25 LTDVSIP
+25 
-32 TEVAVMP
+32 
-39 VIKKQFIR
+39 KKNQLIR
-47 KLNILLV
+47 KLSLLLV
-54 SSCLIP
+54 SISLI
-60 SIVNGQNIEDGEW
+60 IQIAEGQTIEEGAW
-73 GYFGGD
+73 HYFGGD

-84 YSPLDLINANNV
+84 YSPLDQINANNV
-96 DQLSIVWRR
+96 DQLKIVWRK
-105 DATAASLRDD
+105 DATAAWLQDD
-115 YNGMGFEKNLRSTPL
+115 YDGLGSTKNLRSTPL
-130 LIDGVLYAPNIF
+130 LIDGVLYAQNIF

-154 TVWTQEPYQQTLLE
+154 TIWTQEPYQQTLLE
-168 AAGISSRGIAHWQQ
+168 AAGISSRGIAHWQR
-182 GIDRRLM
+182 GIDQRLM
-189 VVRGSYLYAL
+189 TVRGSYLYAL
-199 NPQTGEPFPDFGREE
+199 NPQTGETFPDFGREE

-220 AYSAANANNFA
+220 AYSAENANNFA

-254 GGSRKEAAPENIR
+254 GGNRKEAAPENIR
-267 GFDVRTGELKWEFN
+267 GFDVRTGELRWEFN
-281 VVPQAGEFGYD
+281 VVPRPGEFGYD
-292 TWEEGSAEWSGDIG
+292 TWGDGSAEWSGDIG

-334 HRPGDNLY
+334 HRPGDNLF
-342 ANSLVALDAE
+342 ANSLLALDAE
-352 TGKRIWHFQ
+352 TGERVWHFQ

-384 GRSIKAVMQA
+384 GRTIKAVMQA

-411 WPIVETPVPQS
+411 WPIIETPVPQS

-431 TQPIPSKPPAFDR
+431 TQPIPTKPPAFDR
-444 QGITLDDLIDF
+444 QGIALDDLIDF

-467 DNFTLGPLYTPPS
+467 DKFTLGPLYTPPS

-548 PAIQGLPLVKPP
+548 PAIQGIPLVKPP

-578 ANGDGARDHPLLRD
+578 ANGDGPRDHPLLRD

-605 PLVTKSLLFV
+605 PLVTKSFLFV
-615 GEGSDAVVGTVPG
+615 GEGSDAVIGTVPG
-628 GGGAYDGPDTGYDE
+628 GSSAYDGPATGYDE

-647 TLFRAYDKSSGITVF
+647 TLFRAYDKSSGNTVF
-662 EIDLAAGTTGAPMTY
+662 EIDLSAGTTGAPMTY

-687 AVSSRATDP
+687 AVSSRATEP
-696 EWIALGLSE
+696 EWIALGLSQ

>member
-1 LEAGALDPGLDALTT
+1 
-16 YKEYLHFLM
+16 M

-84 YSPLDLINANNV
+84 YSPLDLINTNNV
-96 DQLSIVWRR
+96 DQLNIVWHR

-384 GRSIKAVMQA
+384 DRTIKAVMQA

-571 GELEWSV
+571 GELEWSI

-647 TLFRAYDKSSGITVF
+647 TLFRAYDKSSGNTVF

>member
-1 LEAGALDPGLDALTT
+1 MVPYALTT

>member
-1 LEAGALDPGLDALTT
+1 MLE
-16 YKEYLHFLM
+16 
-25 LTDVSIP
+25 
-32 TEVAVMP
+32 
-39 VIKKQFIR
+39 KKNRFIR
-47 KLNILLV
+47 KLSLLLV
-54 SSCLIP
+54 SISLIVQ
-60 SIVNGQNIEDGEW
+60 IAEGQTIEEGAW
-73 GYFGGD
+73 HYFGGD

-84 YSPLDLINANNV
+84 YSPLDQINANNV
-96 DQLSIVWRR
+96 DQLRIVWRK
-105 DATAASLRDD
+105 DATAAWLRDD
-115 YNGMGFEKNLRSTPL
+115 YDGLGSAKNLRSTPL
-130 LIDGVLYAPNIF
+130 LIDGVLYAQNIF

-154 TVWTQEPYQQTLLE
+154 TIWTQEPYQQTLLE
-168 AAGISSRGIAHWQQ
+168 AAGISSRGIAYWQR
-182 GIDRRLM
+182 GIDQRLM
-189 VVRGSYLYAL
+189 TVRGSYLYAL
-199 NPQTGEPFPDFGREE
+199 NPQTGETFPDFGREE

-220 AYSAANANNFA
+220 AYSAENANNFA

-254 GGSRKEAAPENIR
+254 GGNRKEAAPENIR
-267 GFDVRTGELKWEFN
+267 GFDVRTGELRWEFD
-281 VVPQAGEFGYD
+281 VVPRPGEFGYD
-292 TWEEGSAEWSGDIG
+292 TWGDGSAEWSGDIG

-334 HRPGDNLY
+334 HRPGDNLF
-342 ANSLVALDAE
+342 ANSLLALDAE
-352 TGKRIWHFQ
+352 TGERVWHFQ

-384 GRSIKAVMQA
+384 DRTIKAVMQA

-411 WPIVETPVPQS
+411 WPIIETSVPQS

-431 TQPIPSKPPAFDR
+431 TQPIPTKPPAFDR
-444 QGITLDDLIDF
+444 QGIALDDLIDF

-467 DNFTLGPLYTPPS
+467 DKFTLGPLYTPPS

-548 PAIQGLPLVKPP
+548 PAIQGIPLVKPP

-578 ANGDGARDHPLLRD
+578 ANGDGPRDHPLLRD

-605 PLVTKSLLFV
+605 PLVTKSFLFV
-615 GEGSDAVVGTVPG
+615 GEGSDAVIGTVPG
-628 GGGAYDGPDTGYDE
+628 GGSSYDGPATGYDE

-647 TLFRAYDKSSGITVF
+647 TLFRAYDKSSGNTVF
-662 EIDLAAGTTGAPMTY
+662 EIDLSAGTTGAPMTY

-687 AVSSRATDP
+687 AVSSRATEP
-696 EWIALGLSE
+696 EWIALGLSQ

>member
-1 LEAGALDPGLDALTT
+1 MLE
-16 YKEYLHFLM
+16 
-25 LTDVSIP
+25 
-32 TEVAVMP
+32 
-39 VIKKQFIR
+39 KKNRFIR
-47 KLNILLV
+47 KLGLLLV
-54 SSCLIP
+54 SISLIVQ
-60 SIVNGQNIEDGEW
+60 IAEGQTIEEGAW
-73 GYFGGD
+73 HYFGGD

-84 YSPLDLINANNV
+84 YSPLDQINADSV
-96 DQLSIVWRR
+96 DQLRIVWRK
-105 DATAASLRDD
+105 DATAAWLQDD
-115 YNGMGFEKNLRSTPL
+115 YDGLGSTKNLRSTPL
-130 LIDGVLYAPNIF
+130 LIDGVLYAQNIF

-154 TVWTQEPYQQTLLE
+154 TIWTQEPYQQTLLE
-168 AAGISSRGIAHWQQ
+168 AAGISSRGIAHWQR
-182 GIDRRLM
+182 GIEQRLM
-189 VVRGSYLYAL
+189 TVRGSYLYAL
-199 NPQTGEPFPDFGREE
+199 NPQTGETFPDFGREE

-220 AYSAANANNFA
+220 AYSAENANNFA

-254 GGSRKEAAPENIR
+254 GGNRKEAAPENIR
-267 GFDVRTGELKWEFN
+267 GFDVRTGELRWEFN
-281 VVPQAGEFGYD
+281 VVPRPGEFGYD
-292 TWEEGSAEWSGDIG
+292 TWGDGSAEWSGDIG

-334 HRPGDNLY
+334 HRPGDNLF
-342 ANSLVALDAE
+342 ANSLLALDAE
-352 TGKRIWHFQ
+352 TGERVWHFQ

-384 GRSIKAVMQA
+384 DRTIKAVMQA

-411 WPIVETPVPQS
+411 WPIIETPVPQS

-431 TQPIPSKPPAFDR
+431 TQPIPTKPPAFDR
-444 QGITLDDLIDF
+444 QGIALDDLIDF

-467 DNFTLGPLYTPPS
+467 DKFTLGPLYTPPS

-548 PAIQGLPLVKPP
+548 PAIQGIPLVKPP

-578 ANGDGARDHPLLRD
+578 ANGDGPRDHPLLRD

-605 PLVTKSLLFV
+605 PLVTKSFLFV
-615 GEGSDAVVGTVPG
+615 GEGSDAVIGTVPG
-628 GGGAYDGPDTGYDE
+628 GSSAYDGPATGYDE

-647 TLFRAYDKSSGITVF
+647 TLFRAYDKSSGNTVF
-662 EIDLAAGTTGAPMTY
+662 EIDLLAGTTGAPMTY

-687 AVSSRATDP
+687 AVSSRATEP
-696 EWIALGLSE
+696 EWIALGLSLIHI

>member
-1 LEAGALDPGLDALTT
+1 
-16 YKEYLHFLM
+16 
-25 LTDVSIP
+25 
-32 TEVAVMP
+32 MP
-39 VIKKQFIR
+39 EKKNQLIR
-47 KLNILLV
+47 KLSLLLV
-54 SSCLIP
+54 QISLI
-60 SIVNGQNIEDGEW
+60 IQIAEGQTIEEGDW
-73 GYFGGD
+73 HYFGGD

-84 YSPLDLINANNV
+84 YSPLDQINANNV
-96 DQLSIVWRR
+96 GQIRIVWRK
-105 DATAASLRDD
+105 DATAAWLRDD
-115 YNGMGFEKNLRSTPL
+115 YDGLGSTKNLRSTPL
-130 LIDGVLYAPNIF
+130 LIDDVLYAQNIF

-154 TVWTQEPYQQTLLE
+154 TIWTQEPYQQTLLE
-168 AAGISSRGIAHWQQ
+168 AAGISSRGIAHWQR
-182 GIDRRLM
+182 GIDQRLM
-189 VVRGSYLYAL
+189 TVRGSYLYAL
-199 NPQTGEPFPDFGREE
+199 NPQTGETFPGFGREE

-220 AYSAANANNFA
+220 AYSAENANNFA

-242 AVIGGFLNGAGD
+242 AIIGGFLNGAGD
-254 GGSRKEAAPENIR
+254 GGNRKEAAPENIR
-267 GFDVRTGELKWEFN
+267 GFDVRTGELRWEFN
-281 VVPQAGEFGYD
+281 VVPRPGEFGYD
-292 TWEEGSAEWSGDIG
+292 TWGDGSAEWSGDIG

-334 HRPGDNLY
+334 HRPGDNLF
-342 ANSLVALDAE
+342 ANSLLALDAE
-352 TGKRIWHFQ
+352 TGERVWHFQ

-384 GRSIKAVMQA
+384 GRTIKAVMQA

-411 WPIVETPVPQS
+411 WPIIETPVPQS

-431 TQPIPSKPPAFDR
+431 TQPIPTKPPAFDR
-444 QGITLDDLIDF
+444 QGIALHDLIDF

-467 DNFTLGPLYTPPS
+467 DKFTLGPLYTPPS

-571 GELEWSV
+571 GEQVWSV
-578 ANGDGARDHPLLRD
+578 ANGDGPRDHPLLRD

-615 GEGSDAVVGTVPG
+615 GEGSDAVIGTVPG
-628 GGGAYDGPDTGYDE
+628 GGNAYDGPATAYDE

-647 TLFRAYDKSSGITVF
+647 TLFRAYDKSSGNTVF
-662 EIDLAAGTTGAPMTY
+662 EIDLSAGTTGAPMTY

-687 AVSSRATDP
+687 AVSSRATEP
-696 EWIALGLSE
+696 EWIALGLSQ